1 MLDAGQ
7 NSPRDDVLQRAL
19 SLTPEDR
26 AFVAE
31 ALEGSLPPVEFSTS
45 EIAAAWSAEIDR
57 RIAAYDR
64 GEMTAVSF
72 EAALDHM
79 RQALAE
85 RRARRVSP

>member
-1 MLDAGQ
+1 MLETGSH
-7 NSPRDDVLQRAL
+7 SPRDEVLQRAL
-19 SLTPEDR
+19 ALAPDDR

-31 ALEGSLPPVEFSTS
+31 ALEESLPPAEFATP

-64 GEMTAVSF
+64 GETTAVSF
-72 EAALDHM
+72 DAALDHL

-85 RRARRVSP
+85 RRAQVRP